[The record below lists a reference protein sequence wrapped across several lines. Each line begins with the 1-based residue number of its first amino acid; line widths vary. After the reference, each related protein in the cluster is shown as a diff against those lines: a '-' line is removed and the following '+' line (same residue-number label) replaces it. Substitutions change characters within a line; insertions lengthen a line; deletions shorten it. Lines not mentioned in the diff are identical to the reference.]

1 MSTLR
6 FFSNVICY
14 HIVLPHLIICFH
26 LDTFC
31 FDANSYP
38 VNEDDGVVVMTLT
51 LSRALPFNISVKF
64 LYEDRSANRKLMI
77 CCVICTVS

>member
-6 FFSNVICY
+6 FFSNVKCY

-31 FDANSYP
+31 FDRNSYQ
-38 VNEDDGVVVMTLT
+38 VNEDDGFLIMTLT

-64 LYEDRSANRKLMI
+64 LYEDLTAYRKLVMH
-77 CCVICTVS
+77 CVICTVS